1 MKRQVPTKSEKAG
14 RNPRSA
20 KRSSAKAKP
29 AEERKSER
37 SKSAKGPKPTLRSS
51 IKSKKASRNP
61 RSAKRSS
68 GKAKVV
74 EERKSERSES
84 GKEPKTRL
92 RVPIKSKKAGR
103 GTQLPRRPS
112 ANAKLAEEKKS
123 EIFQG
128 SSGQPTKFLEL
139 PELSEHA
146 KVVLLPV
153 NPYLVHV
160 YWEAAPNELEELER
174 ILGRPDPRA
183 RPVLRFYDITNI
195 VFDGS
200 NAHSCFDVE
209 IDLRAGNWYV
219 HLWSPEKS
227 YCADLG
233 IRTEGGQFYRL
244 ARSNIGE
251 APRAE
256 PSVKVEDRY
265 MLVQG
270 DYRRVESVPP
280 PVEHLAGPPKPP
292 AALRGTA
299 QQQVTDK
306 EPALTGRRMVWV
318 ADSSEI
324 AQLLAAPY
332 NLGGREEPVPEPRT
346 WLAGSPQPKAKDY
359 TDITEMNEESFR
371 FGISSGKT
379 ASTKGKTAVSEHPK
393 LKADR

>member
-233 IRTEGGQFYRL
+233 VRTEGGQFYRL
-244 ARSNIGE
+244 VRSNIGE
-251 APRAE
+251 APRSG
-256 PSVKVEDRY
+256 PSVKVEERY

-270 DYRRVESVPP
+270 DYHRVKTVPP
-280 PVEHLAGPPKPP
+280 PVEHLAGLPKTPVE
-292 AALRGTA
+292 LRGA
-299 QQQVTDK
+299 AKPQIADK
-306 EPALTGRRMVWV
+306 EPALTERRMPWP

-324 AQLLAAPY
+324 ARSLAESY
-332 NLGGREEPVPEPRT
+332 NLRVWEEPVPEPDA
-346 WLAGSPQPKAKDY
+346 WLVDSPSPEAEDY
-359 TDITEMNEESFR
+359 TDITELNERSFR
-371 FGISSGKT
+371 FGISSAKT
-379 ASTKGKTAVSEHPK
+379 PSSRKKAAVRGHPK